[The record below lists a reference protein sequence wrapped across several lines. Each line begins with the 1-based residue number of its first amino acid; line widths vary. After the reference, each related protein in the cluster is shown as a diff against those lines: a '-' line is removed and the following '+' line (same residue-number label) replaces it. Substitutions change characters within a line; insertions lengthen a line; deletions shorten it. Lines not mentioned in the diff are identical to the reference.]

1 MPRKLFGAISKSRH
15 TVTNRKRYVMLIS
28 ASFCVLV
35 VGALAWMVFRAST
48 IGSELQSVAN
58 LVPTLK
64 AQTAASD
71 AEAVVRTADQ
81 IAEHTGKAREA
92 ADDPLFSAMT
102 VLPWLGDNIR
112 VTSELARSADDV
124 AQHAAL
130 PFAGAFKS
138 LAGNA
143 LQPPPSILQIDTLS
157 TVAPEISKAAKT
169 VRMSASRLETLKSDG
184 LYPSLSEALSS
195 ARSELAA
202 LEGQLDIAADATRV
216 APSMMGADGPRRYLL
231 LMQNNAESRASG
243 GIPGAIAVVVFNEG
257 RVTLESQTSATA
269 LGRFQPQVK
278 IDPEQEAIYSSR
290 VGRFMQDV
298 NLTPDFPTTAATA
311 RTMWERKTGE
321 SVDGVISL
329 DPVALSL
336 ILKATGPITMSP
348 PAIEEI
354 GKGLPEQ
361 LTANNVVRTLLSD
374 VYSKI
379 EEPALQDVYFA
390 AAAEAV
396 FTNLSSDRTDPTLL
410 ISALS
415 SGISERRVLLWS
427 GHSAEQ
433 DVISTYPLGGMISGP
448 SVAPAQFGVY
458 FNDGTGAK
466 MDFWIKRTVRVVRD
480 CARDG
485 YRNVTIRVTSS
496 NTAPADAAT
505 SLPSYVTGA
514 GNYGVPAGSVQT
526 NVVAYGPVQSTV
538 DTVHRDGD
546 QIPFSAHRHSQRGV
560 GVSTARL
567 APGESTTLDFN
578 FGHIVQN
585 SKPELVVTPTTQP
598 VKDVLLAPDLAP
610 CE

>member
-1 MPRKLFGAISKSRH
+1 
-15 TVTNRKRYVMLIS
+15 
-28 ASFCVLV
+28 
-35 VGALAWMVFRAST
+35 MVFRAST
-48 IGSELQSVAN
+48 IGSELQSVRN

-64 AQTAASD
+64 AQTAARD

-102 VLPWLGDNIR
+102 VLPWLGDNIQ

-130 PFAGAFKS
+130 PFARAFKS
-138 LAGNA
+138 LTSNA
-143 LQPPPSILQIDTLS
+143 LQPPPSILRIDTLS
-157 TVAPEISKAAKT
+157 TVAPEISKATKT

-202 LEGQLDIAADATRV
+202 LEGQLDIAADATRA

-243 GIPGAIAVVVFNEG
+243 GIPGAIAVVVFSEG

-311 RTMWERKTGE
+311 RTMWERKTGQ

-329 DPVALSL
+329 DPVALGL
-336 ILKATGPITMSP
+336 ILKATGPITIST
-348 PAIEEI
+348 PAIQEI
-354 GKGLPEQ
+354 GEGLPEQ

-427 GHSAEQ
+427 GHPAEQ
-433 DVISTYPLGGMISGP
+433 DVISSYPLGGMISGP

-466 MDFWIKRTVRVVRD
+466 MDFWIKRTVRVIKD

-485 YRNVTIRVTSS
+485 YRSVTIRVTSS
-496 NTAPADAAT
+496 NTAPANAAT

-526 NVVAYGPVQSTV
+526 NVVAYGPAQSTV

-560 GVSTARL
+560 GVSTTRL

-598 VKDVLLAPDLAP
+598 VKDVLLAPEMAP